1 MKLKAFTQTPAGM
14 FRVYDHGEDFQIIGK
29 DFERW
34 VSTWQATPQA
44 SLQRAI
50 DLIPQVNHS
59 EVIYT
64 GA

>member
-1 MKLKAFTQTPAGM
+1 M

-34 VSTWQATPQA
+34 VSTWQANPQA

-59 EVIYT
+59 QVIYT
-64 GA
+64 GE